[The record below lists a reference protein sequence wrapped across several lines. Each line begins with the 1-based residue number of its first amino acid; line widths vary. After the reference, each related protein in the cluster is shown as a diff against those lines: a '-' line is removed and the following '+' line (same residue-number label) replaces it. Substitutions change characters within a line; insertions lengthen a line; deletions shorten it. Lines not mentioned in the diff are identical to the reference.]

1 MMTINNDGAKKC
13 LMDIIYQKRK
23 QMLKVAEIYGLGSK
37 NTLECSQELDE
48 MIVKYQLIERN

>member
-13 LMDIIYQKRK
+13 LIDIIYQKRK

-37 NTLECSQELDE
+37 NTLEYSQELDE